1 MDIRE
6 YNYGQYLALFGTVFQ
21 DYKLFSFS
29 LYENIVFQDE
39 GKEAE
44 VEKALRGN
52 GLADKLEKLPKG
64 IHTFLHKDFEED
76 GFEPSGGEGQK
87 IALARAV
94 YMDRPV
100 IVLDEPAA
108 ALDPKAEYQMY
119 QNFDH
124 MVEGKLALYISHR
137 MSSAR
142 FCDKILLFSEGVVA
156 EEGTHQELMGL
167 GGRYYEMYQMQAE
180 YYQ

>member
-1 MDIRE
+1 
-6 YNYGQYLALFGTVFQ
+6 
-21 DYKLFSFS
+21 
-29 LYENIVFQDE
+29 
-39 GKEAE
+39 
-44 VEKALRGN
+44 
-52 GLADKLEKLPKG
+52 
-64 IHTFLHKDFEED
+64 
-76 GFEPSGGEGQK
+76 
-87 IALARAV
+87 
-94 YMDRPV
+94 MDRPV

-156 EEGTHQELMGL
+156 EEGTHKELMGL